1 MTLVIEL
8 EANLEEEF
16 KKNFKDLLGKN
27 DVWCTLSIR
36 ELLWFITSLQTY
48 LANEKQT

>member
-16 KKNFKDLLGKN
+16 KKNFKDLLKK
-27 DVWCTLSIR
+27 
-36 ELLWFITSLQTY
+36 SLMCGVHDQ
-48 LANEKQT
+48 